1 MTDRAPRGAN
11 LRVLWSFVRPHRWV
25 LALGVVLGL
34 ATTAT
39 TLATPLVTKNLLDGL
54 ATAEPIGPW
63 VLLLIAMLVL
73 GAAFGLAG
81 WLLLGRL
88 AETIVLDARTAMV
101 RRLFRV
107 RLGELSH
114 RPGGELVT
122 RVTSD
127 TVLLREAAG
136 SIVQLING
144 VVGLIGALV
153 LMMVLDSVLLA
164 TTLGALV
171 VVSIIFALLMPGIS
185 KAQTSAQDAV
195 GRMGG
200 ALEGALRAIRTV
212 KASRAEERE
221 SSRIIAEAK
230 ASQRQ
235 SVRAVKIEAWAW
247 TVAGSGL
254 QLAILLILAIG
265 AARVGSGALAVS
277 GLVAFLLYAF
287 QLMDPVSQL
296 SMAFTQL
303 QAGVAAATRI
313 REVDGM
319 EIERTDAAAPG
330 ATVPGYERSALAF
343 RGVTARYAPA
353 GDPAVQGVDL
363 AIPAVGHTAII
374 GPSGAGKTTMFSLML
389 GFITPVEG
397 ELTLGGTPLTA
408 LPLAEVRRRIVYVE
422 QDTPLV
428 AGTLRDNVLYRHP
441 EADEAAVWA
450 ALDAVR
456 LADRARTL
464 EQGLDTP
471 LSSTVVSGGERQ
483 RIALARALVTQP
495 EVLLLDEATAQL
507 DGLTEAAV
515 QDAIRRV
522 AATGAVVTIAH
533 RLSTVV
539 DADRIVLMEAGGVR
553 AMGTHAELLAGD
565 QLYRDLVAALKI
577 STVPVATLI

>member
-81 WLLLGRL
+81 WVLLGRL
-88 AETIVLDARTAMV
+88 AETIVLDARSAMV

-287 QLMDPVSQL
+287 QLMEPVSQL

-330 ATVPGYERSALAF
+330 ATVAGDERSALAF

-353 GDPAVQGVDL
+353 GEPAVRGVDL

-456 LADRARTL
+456 LADRAHTF

-553 AMGTHAELLAGD
+553 AIGTHAELLAGD

-577 STVPVATLI
+577 STVPAATLI